1 MASPRSNSPLPDSA
15 QPATPLS
22 EPVLSVAAPAPSPSA
37 MPKARAHRRHRRA
50 ITVAVSGVALLLA
63 LTGYAAERARHR
75 RYHPVLKPLNGVDS
89 QIARQPTAPPLS
101 LVIEA
106 RAPVAADTPS
116 ASAHRLN
123 SNLPLTAAVT
133 ARPITSAKILP
144 RLPLQH
150 QRPSASEPAKV
161 AAAESTDAKRRVR
174 VRVIEERAPRVR
186 VIDAEQPSIQII
198 E

>member
-1 MASPRSNSPLPDSA
+1 
-15 QPATPLS
+15 
-22 EPVLSVAAPAPSPSA
+22 

-89 QIARQPTAPPLS
+89 QIARQPTAPLLS

-106 RAPVAADTPS
+106 SAPVAADTPS
-116 ASAHRLN
+116 SAHRLN
-123 SNLPLTAAVT
+123 PNLPLTAAVT
-133 ARPITSAKILP
+133 APPITSAKILP